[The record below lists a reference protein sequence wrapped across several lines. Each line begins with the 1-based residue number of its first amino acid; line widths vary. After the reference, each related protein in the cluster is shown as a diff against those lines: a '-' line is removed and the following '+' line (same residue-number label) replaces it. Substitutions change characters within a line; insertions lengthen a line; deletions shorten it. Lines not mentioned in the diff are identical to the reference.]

1 MRHLIT
7 ALMLSCLALPVY
19 AGTGVA
25 HSSANIRITGSL
37 QPPPPCKVNNN
48 EEILVDFQ
56 RIQIK
61 MLEKSDI
68 RKDVDIP
75 FVCEQDSENFKYFL
89 TVDGPRAQFN
99 NKLVKTNQNNVGFNI
114 ELAGVK
120 LDLGKA
126 QLVSSRHL
134 TLTIVLTKNPNGDV
148 TPGYFSGTGTVT
160 MEYF

>member
-25 HSSANIRITGSL
+25 HSSANIRITGRL

-61 MLEKSDI
+61 MPEKSDI

-99 NKLVKTNQNNVGFNI
+99 NKLVKTNQNNLGFTA
-114 ELAGVK
+114 ELAGVR

-126 QLVSSRHL
+126 QLVNSHHL
-134 TLTIVLTKNPNGDV
+134 TLTIVLTKNPDGEV
-148 TPGYFSGTGTVT
+148 TPGSFSGTGTVT

>member
-1 MRHLIT
+1 MRFFTTMLLLT
-7 ALMLSCLALPVY
+7 SVSGYAFAAL
-19 AGTGVA
+19 
-25 HSSANIRITGSL
+25 HSSADIRISGKL
-37 QPPPPCKVNNN
+37 VPPPPCKINNN

-61 MLEKSDI
+61 TLEKSDV

-99 NKLVKTNQNNVGFNI
+99 NKLVKTNQNNLGFTA
-114 ELAGVK
+114 ELAGVR

-126 QLVSSRHL
+126 QLVNSHHL
-134 TLTIVLTKNPNGDV
+134 TLTIVLTKNPDGEV
-148 TPGYFSGTGTVT
+148 TPGSFSGTGTVT

>member
-25 HSSANIRITGSL
+25 HSSANIRITGRL
-37 QPPPPCKVNNN
+37 QPPPCKVNNN

-61 MLEKSDI
+61 MPEKSDI

-99 NKLVKTNQNNVGFNI
+99 NKLVKTNQNNVGFNM

-126 QLVSSRHL
+126 QLMSSRHL
-134 TLTIVLTKNPNGDV
+134 TLTIVLTKNSNGDV
-148 TPGYFSGTGTVT
+148 TPGSFSGTGTVT

>member
-1 MRHLIT
+1 MRFFTTMLLLTCISGYAFA
-7 ALMLSCLALPVY
+7 AL
-19 AGTGVA
+19 
-25 HSSANIRITGSL
+25 HSSADIRISGKL
-37 QPPPPCKVNNN
+37 VPPPPCKINNN

-61 MLEKSDI
+61 TLEKSDV

-99 NKLVKTNQNNVGFNI
+99 NKLVKTNQNNLGFTA
-114 ELAGVK
+114 ELAGVR

-126 QLVSSRHL
+126 QLVNSHHL
-134 TLTIVLTKNPNGDV
+134 TLTIVLTKNPDGEV
-148 TPGYFSGTGTVT
+148 TPGSFSGTGTVT

>member
-1 MRHLIT
+1 MRFFTTTL
-7 ALMLSCLALPVY
+7 LLACIAIPGY
-19 AGTGVA
+19 AFSAA
-25 HSSANIRITGSL
+25 HSSADIRITGKL
-37 QPPPPCKVNNN
+37 VPPPPCKVNNN

-61 MLEKSDI
+61 TLEKSDI
-68 RKDVDIP
+68 RREVEIP
-75 FVCEQDSENFKYFL
+75 FICEQESDNFKYYL

-99 NKLVKTNQNNVGFNI
+99 NKLLKTNRNNLGFNI

-126 QLVSSRHL
+126 HPVNNRHL
-134 TLTIVLTKNPNGDV
+134 TFTVVLTKNPDGNV
-148 TPGYFSGTGTVT
+148 TPGTFSGSGTVT

>member
-1 MRHLIT
+1 MRYLIT
-7 ALMLSCLALPVY
+7 ALMLSCFALPVY
-19 AGTGVA
+19 AATGVA
-25 HSSANIRITGSL
+25 HSSANIRITGRL
-37 QPPPPCKVNNN
+37 QPPPCKVNNN

-61 MLEKSDI
+61 TLEKSDI

-99 NKLVKTNQNNVGFNI
+99 NKLVKTNQNNLGFTA
-114 ELAGVK
+114 ELAGVR

-126 QLVSSRHL
+126 QLVNSHHL
-134 TLTIVLTKNPNGDV
+134 TLTIVLTKNPNGEV
-148 TPGYFSGTGTVT
+148 TPGSFSGTGTVT

>member
-1 MRHLIT
+1 MLLLT
-7 ALMLSCLALPVY
+7 CVSGYAFAAL
-19 AGTGVA
+19 
-25 HSSANIRITGSL
+25 HSSADIRISGKL
-37 QPPPPCKVNNN
+37 VPPPPCKINNN

-61 MLEKSDI
+61 TLEKSDV

-99 NKLVKTNQNNVGFNI
+99 NKLVKTNQNNLGFTA
-114 ELAGVK
+114 ELAGVR

-126 QLVSSRHL
+126 QLVNSHHL
-134 TLTIVLTKNPNGDV
+134 TLTIVLTKNPDGEV
-148 TPGYFSGTGTVT
+148 TPGSFSGTGTVT

>member
-1 MRHLIT
+1 MRHLI
-7 ALMLSCLALPVY
+7 APLMLSCLALPVY
-19 AGTGVA
+19 AGTGGA
-25 HSSANIRITGSL
+25 HSSAEIRITGRL
-37 QPPPPCKVNNN
+37 QPPPPCKVNNH

-61 MLEKSDI
+61 TLEKSDI

-99 NKLVKTNQNNVGFNI
+99 NKLVKTNQNNLGFTA

-126 QLVSSRHL
+126 HPVNSRNL
-134 TLTIVLTKNPNGDV
+134 TLTIVLTKNPDGDV
-148 TPGYFSGTGTVT
+148 TPGSFSGTGTVT

>member
-1 MRHLIT
+1 MRFFTTMLLLT
-7 ALMLSCLALPVY
+7 CVSGYAFAAL
-19 AGTGVA
+19 
-25 HSSANIRITGSL
+25 HSSADIRISGKL
-37 QPPPPCKVNNN
+37 VPPPPCKINNN

-61 MLEKSDI
+61 TLEKSDVH
-68 RKDVDIP
+68 KDVDIP

-99 NKLVKTNQNNVGFNI
+99 NKLVKTNQNNLGFTA
-114 ELAGVK
+114 ELAGVR

-126 QLVSSRHL
+126 QLVNSHHL
-134 TLTIVLTKNPNGDV
+134 TLTIVLTKNPDGEV
-148 TPGYFSGTGTVT
+148 TPGSFSGTGTVT

>member
-1 MRHLIT
+1 MRFFTTMLLLT
-7 ALMLSCLALPVY
+7 CVSGYAFAAL
-19 AGTGVA
+19 
-25 HSSANIRITGSL
+25 HSSADIRISGKL
-37 QPPPPCKVNNN
+37 VPPPPCKINNN

-61 MLEKSDI
+61 TLEKSDV

-99 NKLVKTNQNNVGFNI
+99 NKLVKTNQNNLGFTA
-114 ELAGVK
+114 ELAGVR

-126 QLVSSRHL
+126 QLVNSHHL
-134 TLTIVLTKNPNGDV
+134 TLTIVLTKNPDGEV
-148 TPGYFSGTGTVT
+148 TPGSFSGTGTVT

>member
-1 MRHLIT
+1 MLLLTCISGYAFA
-7 ALMLSCLALPVY
+7 AL
-19 AGTGVA
+19 
-25 HSSANIRITGSL
+25 HSSADIRISGKL
-37 QPPPPCKVNNN
+37 VPPPPCKINNN

-61 MLEKSDI
+61 TLEKSDV

-99 NKLVKTNQNNVGFNI
+99 NKLVKTNQNNLGFTA
-114 ELAGVK
+114 ELAGVR

-126 QLVSSRHL
+126 QLVNSHHL
-134 TLTIVLTKNPNGDV
+134 TLTIVLTKNPDGEV
-148 TPGYFSGTGTVT
+148 TPGSFSGTGTVT

>member
-25 HSSANIRITGSL
+25 HSSANIRITGRL

-61 MLEKSDI
+61 MPEKSDI

-99 NKLVKTNQNNVGFNI
+99 NKLVKTNQNNVGFNM

-148 TPGYFSGTGTVT
+148 TPGSFSGTGTVT

>member
-1 MRHLIT
+1 MRFFTTMLLLTCISGYAFA
-7 ALMLSCLALPVY
+7 AL
-19 AGTGVA
+19 
-25 HSSANIRITGSL
+25 HSSADIRISGKL
-37 QPPPPCKVNNN
+37 VPPPPCKINNN

-61 MLEKSDI
+61 TLEKSDI

-89 TVDGPRAQFN
+89 TVDGPRSPFN
-99 NKLVKTNQNNVGFNI
+99 NKLVKTNQNNLGFTA

-120 LDLGKA
+120 LDSGKA
-126 QLVSSRHL
+126 HPVNSRHL
-134 TLTIVLTKNPNGDV
+134 TLTIVLTKNPAGDI
-148 TPGYFSGTGTVT
+148 TPGSFSGTGTVT

>member
-1 MRHLIT
+1 MRHLI
-7 ALMLSCLALPVY
+7 APLMLSCLALPVY
-19 AGTGVA
+19 AATGVA
-25 HSSANIRITGSL
+25 HSSAEIRITGRL

-61 MLEKSDI
+61 TLEKSDI
-68 RKDVDIP
+68 RKEVDIP

-99 NKLVKTNQNNVGFNI
+99 NKLVKTNQNNLGFTA

-126 QLVSSRHL
+126 HPVNSRNL
-134 TLTIVLTKNPNGDV
+134 ILTIVLTKNPDGDV
-148 TPGYFSGTGTVT
+148 TPGAFSGTGTVT

>member
-1 MRHLIT
+1 MLLLT
-7 ALMLSCLALPVY
+7 CVSGYAFAAL
-19 AGTGVA
+19 
-25 HSSANIRITGSL
+25 HSSADIRISGKL
-37 QPPPPCKVNNN
+37 VPPPPCKINNN

-61 MLEKSDI
+61 TLEKSDI
-68 RKDVDIP
+68 RRDVDIP

-99 NKLVKTNQNNVGFNI
+99 NKLVKTNQNNLGFTA
-114 ELAGVK
+114 ELAGVR

-126 QLVSSRHL
+126 QLVNSHHL
-134 TLTIVLTKNPNGDV
+134 TLTIVLTKNPDGEV
-148 TPGYFSGTGTVT
+148 TPGSFSGTGTVT

>member
-7 ALMLSCLALPVY
+7 ALMLSCFALPVY

-25 HSSANIRITGSL
+25 HSSANIRITGRL

-61 MLEKSDI
+61 TLEKSDI

-99 NKLVKTNQNNVGFNI
+99 NKLVKTNQNNLGFTA
-114 ELAGVK
+114 ELAGVR

-126 QLVSSRHL
+126 HPVNSHHL
-134 TLTIVLTKNPNGDV
+134 TLTIVLTKNPAGDV
-148 TPGYFSGTGTVT
+148 TPGAFSGTGTVT

>member
-1 MRHLIT
+1 MRFFTTMLLLT
-7 ALMLSCLALPVY
+7 CVSGYAFAAL
-19 AGTGVA
+19 
-25 HSSANIRITGSL
+25 HSSADIRISGKL
-37 QPPPPCKVNNN
+37 VPPPPCKINNN

-61 MLEKSDI
+61 TLEKSDI
-68 RKDVDIP
+68 RRDVDIP

-99 NKLVKTNQNNVGFNI
+99 NKLVKTNQNNLGFTA
-114 ELAGVK
+114 ELAGVR

-126 QLVSSRHL
+126 QLVNSHHL
-134 TLTIVLTKNPNGDV
+134 TLTIVLTKNPDGEV
-148 TPGYFSGTGTVT
+148 TPGSFSGTGTVT

>member
-1 MRHLIT
+1 MRFFTTMLLLT
-7 ALMLSCLALPVY
+7 CVPGYAFAAL
-19 AGTGVA
+19 
-25 HSSANIRITGSL
+25 HSSADIRISGKL
-37 QPPPPCKVNNN
+37 VPPPPCKINNN

-61 MLEKSDI
+61 TLEKSDI
-68 RKDVDIP
+68 RRDVDIP

-99 NKLVKTNQNNVGFNI
+99 NKLVKTNQNNLGFTA
-114 ELAGVK
+114 ELAGVR

-126 QLVSSRHL
+126 QLVNSHHL
-134 TLTIVLTKNPNGDV
+134 TLTIVLTKNPDGEV
-148 TPGYFSGTGTVT
+148 TPGSFSGTGTVT

>member
-1 MRHLIT
+1 MRFFTT
-7 ALMLSCLALPVY
+7 ALLLTTLTAPGY
-19 AGTGVA
+19 TFAAA
-25 HSSANIRITGSL
+25 HSASDILISGKLVS
-37 QPPPPCKVNNN
+37 PPPCKVNNS

-68 RKDVDIP
+68 RRDVDIP
-75 FVCEQDSENFKYFL
+75 FVCDQESGNFKYYL

-99 NKLVKTNQNNVGFNI
+99 NKLLKTNQNNLGFTA
-114 ELAGVK
+114 ELAGMR

-126 QLVSSRHL
+126 QLVNNRHL
-134 TLTIVLTKNPNGDV
+134 TFTIVLTKNPDGNV
-148 TPGYFSGTGTVT
+148 TPGSFSGTGTVT